1 MHDQGET
8 VRRGHADRH
17 RSCGNSRRGLGMA
30 CATPSMVP
38 RKCRRLPPTFL
49 GSNFL
54 FGSLFLRR
62 RLFLFG
68 GGLLLRNFL
77 LHYHG
82 VSPPSRVVGM
92 ITTHEISLRHTFN
105 RIDRS
110 TNSNH
115 LSMLACVSS
124 FMVRGWLNTLKCIGG
139 NFFKPGVSFEGRGNG
154 SHRRFSPD
162 LHSSLNET
170 LP

>member
-8 VRRGHADRH
+8 VRRGHAD
-17 RSCGNSRRGLGMA
+17 GIDLVETQGGLGMA

-62 RLFLFG
+62 RLFLFD
-68 GGLLLRNFL
+68 GGLLLCNFL

-92 ITTHEISLRHTFN
+92 ITTHELSHRHTFN

-110 TNSNH
+110 TNPTLYPCLH
-115 LSMLACVSS
+115 ASS
-124 FMVRGWLNTLKCIGG
+124 FMVCGWLNTLKCIGG
-139 NFFKPGVSFEGRGNG
+139 NFFKPGISFEGRGNG